1 MVDWS
6 SDLKSTDLGASP
18 LGIQQAAG
26 RFGRRRGRFLGIYAV
41 AAILILTLPFLYEIV
56 LRASVSFADYEF
68 KHVFHIGLNV
78 FVNIVCVVC
87 LLLAKGDLRSRFE
100 AAIVGTLIHFSVL
113 LFVIMSLRLY
123 YSRPVLIVSFLAT
136 IGLIAVLNLLL
147 EKYRKRRVGVI
158 PQGIDDGAAWLGSSD
173 VEFVK
178 SPSEPARSYDMIL
191 VDWAQITDPRWMQFA
206 TRAIL
211 SGCEVRHVAT
221 FMEMKYGRV
230 LAEYFETDHVV
241 SPGSSLYLNW
251 YKRILDIALVIV
263 ALPIVLVMLAIAGLL
278 ILVTMGR
285 PILFMQD
292 RLGVD
297 GRSFKMYKL
306 RSMRNA
312 SAGSQVN
319 ATRVGDP
326 RITPLGKFL
335 RRFRIDELPQFYNI
349 LIGDMSLVGP
359 RPEQP
364 ELARSYASKLPA
376 FQSRTMLRPGITGW
390 AQVRGRYAADEK
402 ETEDK
407 LAYDLYY
414 LKNASFTMDL
424 SIIIQTFKAL
434 ATGTS
439 AR

>member
-1 MVDWS
+1 MSYW
-6 SDLKSTDLGASP
+6 
-18 LGIQQAAG
+18 
-26 RFGRRRGRFLGIYAV
+26 GIYAF
-41 AAILILTLPFLYEIV
+41 AALLVLFLPFVYDIV
-56 LRASVSFADYEF
+56 IRASVDAADYEF
-68 KHVFHIGLNV
+68 KHAFHIGLNV
-78 FVNIVCVVC
+78 LVDAICVVSV
-87 LLLAKGDLRSRFE
+87 LRAKGDLRRRFE
-100 AAIVGTLIHFSVL
+100 AAIVGILINFSL
-113 LFVIMSLRLY
+113 LLLLIMALRLY

-136 IGLIAVLNLLL
+136 FAIVALLNLLL
-147 EKYRKRRVGVI
+147 EKYRQRRVGII
-158 PQGIDDGAAWLGSSD
+158 PQGINSDATWMVGSGAD
-173 VEFVK
+173 IIR
-178 SPSEPARSYDMIL
+178 SPSVSARNYDIII

-211 SGCEVRHVAT
+211 SGCEVRHIAT
-221 FMEMKYGRV
+221 FMEMKHGRV

-251 YKRILDIALVIV
+251 YKRILDIVLILI

-285 PILFMQD
+285 PILFVQN

-297 GRSFKMYKL
+297 GRRFKMYKL

-312 SAGSQVN
+312 SKKLEGSSAI
-319 ATRVGDP
+319 ATSVGDA

-364 ELARSYASKLPA
+364 ELAQTYASKLPA
-376 FQSRTMLRPGITGW
+376 FRNRTMLRPGITGW
-390 AQVRGRYAADEK
+390 AQVRGSYAANEE
-402 ETEDK
+402 ETENK
-407 LAYDLYY
+407 LTYDLYY
-414 LKNASFTMDL
+414 LKYASFTMDL
-424 SIIIQTFKAL
+424 SIIVQTVKTL
-434 ATGTS
+434 ITGNS